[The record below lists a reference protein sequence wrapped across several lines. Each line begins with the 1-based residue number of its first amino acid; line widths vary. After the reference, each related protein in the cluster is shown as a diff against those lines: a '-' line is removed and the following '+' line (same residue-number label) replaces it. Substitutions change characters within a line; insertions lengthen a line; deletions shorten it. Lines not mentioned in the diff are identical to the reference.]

1 MNSEL
6 TLDSVIKAYPL
17 PETVFS
23 QDLWKLALS
32 ARHQQSLL
40 EREGNSEEGMAINNA
55 LYLLLSKYIPKAEI
69 SSDSTIYLKNLLSA
83 IKQARYEFSEVC
95 YASDHASDVFHAF
108 NALVISELA
117 SKENNIKAPAKTLEQ
132 VTRGEAMNTNDV
144 ADYSGSSS
152 DRLYGRLFK
161 LVRKAL
167 VSPLVSYLFYLLPAG
182 YFFIEIPHLI
192 RYVATAYFIAY
203 CIHVFLM
210 ANDPDDKKGIELIII
225 GSIYVSI
232 TCFFIPFL

>member
-32 ARHQQSLL
+32 ARHKQTQL
-40 EREGNSEEGMAINNA
+40 EREGNADEGMAINNA

-69 SSDSTIYLKNLLSA
+69 SSDSTVYLKNLLSA

-95 YASDHASDVFHAF
+95 YASDYASDVFQAF
-108 NALVISELA
+108 YTFVLSELA
-117 SKENNIKAPAKTLEQ
+117 QVENSIQAPAKTLEPSPLSNATSTDDGQ
-132 VTRGEAMNTNDV
+132 DNKHSPESR
-144 ADYSGSSS
+144 SGW
-152 DRLYGRLFK
+152 LIK
-161 LVRKAL
+161 LLRKAL
-167 VSPLVSYLFYLLPAG
+167 VSPLVSYLFYLLPVG
-182 YFFIEIPHLI
+182 YFFIQIPHLI

-210 ANDPDDKKGIELIII
+210 ANDPDDKKGIELVIIA
-225 GSIYVSI
+225 GIYVSI
-232 TCFFIPFL
+232 TGLFIPFV

>member
-17 PETVFS
+17 PETAFS
-23 QDLWKLALS
+23 QDFWKLALS

-40 EREGNSEEGMAINNA
+40 EREGNADEGMAINNA

-69 SSDSTIYLKNLLSA
+69 SSDSTVYLKNLLSA

-95 YASDHASDVFHAF
+95 YASDYASDVFQAF
-108 NALVISELA
+108 YAFVLSELA
-117 SKENNIKAPAKTLEQ
+117 RVENSIQAPAKTLEPPLPPHASSTYDAQ
-132 VTRGEAMNTNDV
+132 DNKHSPESR
-144 ADYSGSSS
+144 SGW
-152 DRLYGRLFK
+152 LITLF
-161 LVRKAL
+161 RKAL
-167 VSPLVSYLFYLLPAG
+167 VSPLVSYVFYLLPAG
-182 YFFIEIPHLI
+182 YFFIQIPHLI

-210 ANDPDDKKGIELIII
+210 ANDPDDKKGIELVIIA
-225 GSIYVSI
+225 GIYVSI
-232 TCFFIPFL
+232 TGLFIPFV

>member
-32 ARHQQSLL
+32 ARHKQNQL
-40 EREGNSEEGMAINNA
+40 EQEGNADEGMAINNA

-69 SSDSTIYLKNLLSA
+69 SSDSTVYLKNLLSA

-95 YASDHASDVFHAF
+95 YASDYTSDVFQAF
-108 NALVISELA
+108 YAFVLSELA
-117 SKENNIKAPAKTLEQ
+117 RVENSVQAPAKTLEPSPPCDATSTDDGQ
-132 VTRGEAMNTNDV
+132 DNKLSPESRSAW
-144 ADYSGSSS
+144 
-152 DRLYGRLFK
+152 LIK

-167 VSPLVSYLFYLLPAG
+167 VSPLVSYVFYLLPAG
-182 YFFIEIPHLI
+182 YFFIQIPHLI

-210 ANDPDDKKGIELIII
+210 ANDPDDKKGIELC
-225 GSIYVSI
+225 I
-232 TCFFIPFL
+232 TSAIFLTVTFVFSSF

>member
-23 QDLWKLALS
+23 QDFWKLALS
-32 ARHQQSLL
+32 ARHQQTQL
-40 EREGNSEEGMAINNA
+40 EREGNADEGMAINNA

-69 SSDSTIYLKNLLSA
+69 SSDSAVYLRNVLSA

-95 YASDHASDVFHAF
+95 YASDYASDVFQAF
-108 NALVISELA
+108 YAFVLSELA
-117 SKENNIKAPAKTLEQ
+117 QVENSVQASAKTLEPSPLSNATSTDDGQ
-132 VTRGEAMNTNDV
+132 DNK
-144 ADYSGSSS
+144 YSPESRSGWPI
-152 DRLYGRLFK
+152 K
-161 LVRKAL
+161 LLRKAL
-167 VSPLVSYLFYLLPAG
+167 VSPLVSYIFYLLPAG
-182 YFFIEIPHLI
+182 YFFIQIPHLI

-210 ANDPDDKKGIELIII
+210 ANDPDDKKGIELVIIA
-225 GSIYVSI
+225 GIYVSI
-232 TCFFIPFL
+232 TGLLIPFV

>member
-17 PETVFS
+17 PATPFS

-32 ARHQQSLL
+32 ARHKQTQL
-40 EREGNSEEGMAINNA
+40 EREGNADEGMAINNA

-69 SSDSTIYLKNLLSA
+69 SSDSTVYLKNLLSA

-95 YASDHASDVFHAF
+95 YASDYASDVFQAF
-108 NALVISELA
+108 YAFVLSELA
-117 SKENNIKAPAKTLEQ
+117 RVENSIQAPAKTLEPPLPPHASSTYDAQ
-132 VTRGEAMNTNDV
+132 DNKHSPESR
-144 ADYSGSSS
+144 SGW
-152 DRLYGRLFK
+152 LIK
-161 LVRKAL
+161 LLRKAL
-167 VSPLVSYLFYLLPAG
+167 VSPLVSYVFYLLPAG
-182 YFFIEIPHLI
+182 YFFIQIPHLI

-210 ANDPDDKKGIELIII
+210 ANDPDDKKGIELCIISAI
-225 GSIYVSI
+225 
-232 TCFFIPFL
+232 FLTVTFVFSSF

>member
-1 MNSEL
+1 MNSEI

-17 PETVFS
+17 PETAFS

-32 ARHQQSLL
+32 ARHQQTQL
-40 EREGNSEEGMAINNA
+40 EREGNADEGMAINNA

-69 SSDSTIYLKNLLSA
+69 SSDSAVYLRNVLFA

-95 YASDHASDVFHAF
+95 YASDYASDVFQAFHAF
-108 NALVISELA
+108 VLSELA
-117 SKENNIKAPAKTLEQ
+117 QVENSIQAPAKTLEPSPPSNATSTDDGQ
-132 VTRGEAMNTNDV
+132 DNKRSPESR
-144 ADYSGSSS
+144 SGW
-152 DRLYGRLFK
+152 LIK

-167 VSPLVSYLFYLLPAG
+167 VSPLVSYIFYLLPAG
-182 YFFIEIPHLI
+182 YFFIQIPHLI

-210 ANDPDDKKGIELIII
+210 ANDPDDKKGIELCIISAI
-225 GSIYVSI
+225 
-232 TCFFIPFL
+232 FLTVTFVFSSF

>member
-17 PETVFS
+17 PETAFS

-32 ARHQQSLL
+32 ARHQQTLL
-40 EREGNSEEGMAINNA
+40 EREGNADEGMAINNA

-69 SSDSTIYLKNLLSA
+69 SSDSTVYLKNLLSA

-95 YASDHASDVFHAF
+95 YASDYASDVFQAF
-108 NALVISELA
+108 YAFVLSELA
-117 SKENNIKAPAKTLEQ
+117 RVENSVQASAKTLEPSPPSNATSTDDGQ
-132 VTRGEAMNTNDV
+132 DNKHSPESRSAW
-144 ADYSGSSS
+144 
-152 DRLYGRLFK
+152 LIK

-167 VSPLVSYLFYLLPAG
+167 VSPLVSYIFYLLPAG
-182 YFFIEIPHLI
+182 YFFIQIPHLI

-210 ANDPDDKKGIELIII
+210 ANDPDDKKGIELCIISAI
-225 GSIYVSI
+225 
-232 TCFFIPFL
+232 FLTVTFVFSSF